1 MNEIKI
7 IYSPK
12 KQKTILQQL
21 PLEKIIILIGENIF
35 LKIG

>member
-12 KQKTILQQL
+12 KTKNYIATIAIG
-21 PLEKIIILIGENIF
+21 KKIILIGENIF